1 MAQWVIKNKKADFAA
16 IAKKFGIR
24 EITARLLVNRGLVCD
39 EEIEEYLNG
48 DKESVFYGHILAGV
62 EEACLIL
69 EEKIK
74 QGSRIRVIGDYD
86 VDGIMSSYILVDA
99 LQELHAKVD
108 YKIPDR
114 IQDGYGLN
122 IRLVQQAIADGV
134 NTILTCD
141 NGIAAVKEIELAK
154 QAGMTVIVTD
164 HHEIPFH
171 IEGDKKCLDLPNA
184 DVLINPKLCE
194 ISPSSSSSTPNI
206 CFAEKSKKET
216 SEICGAVV
224 AWKLIIRLIERNTSL
239 KTEAEALYAKYIP
252 MVATATVCDVMEL
265 RKGNRTLVK
274 MGLEAFAYTENK
286 GLRALLAV
294 NQLDGASL
302 SAYHLGFV
310 LGPCFNASGRLDT
323 AEKGLRLLLAQSETE
338 AWIFSEELK
347 KLNDE
352 RKEQTVRQTELA
364 IAQVEAMQKA
374 GALDKVLVLYLPNC
388 HESLAGIIAGRIR
401 EKYNRP
407 ALVLTASELGIK
419 GSGRSIEAYS
429 MFEELSTCKDLFAA
443 FGGHAM
449 AAGLTLKG
457 DTVEEFRERLNK
469 QTTLTEEDLEERV
482 SIDAVLPFAQV
493 DEIML
498 EELQLLE
505 PCGKGNPKPV
515 FAESGVRV
523 IRLYSIGKTTRAIKM
538 MLENVKQERIVGLYF
553 GDADGFDAYIT
564 EQFSAET
571 LARLYQ
577 GRETSVY
584 LTLSF
589 YPSINEYQG
598 VKTPQIVVQHY
609 KKTQ

>member
-1 MAQWVIKNKKADFAA
+1 MAQWMIKNKKANFAV

-48 DKESVFYGHILAGV
+48 DKESVFCGNRLAGV
-62 EEACLIL
+62 EEACFIL

-74 QGSRIRVIGDYD
+74 QGRPIRVIGDYD

-134 NTILTCD
+134 DTILTCD

-171 IEGDKKCLDLPNA
+171 MEGDKKCLDLPNA
-184 DVLINPKLCE
+184 DVLINPKFYE
-194 ISPSSSSSTPNI
+194 TASGFSSAILHSNG
-206 CFAEKSKKET
+206 ET
-216 SEICGAVV
+216 ENTEICGAVV
-224 AWKLIIRLIERNTSL
+224 AFQLIMRLIERNTST
-239 KTEAEALYAKYIP
+239 KAEAEALYAKYIP
-252 MVATATVCDVMEL
+252 MAATATVCDVMEL

-274 MGLEAFAYTENK
+274 MGLEAFAHTENK

-294 NQLDGASL
+294 NQLDAATL

-323 AEKGLRLLLAQSETE
+323 AEKGLRLLLAQSESE
-338 AWIFSEELK
+338 AWVFAEELK
-347 KLNDE
+347 KLNDD

-374 GALDKVLVLYLPNC
+374 GALDKVLVVYLPNC

-429 MFEELSTCKDLFAA
+429 MFEEFSTCKDLFAA
-443 FGGHAM
+443 FGGHVM

-457 DTVEEFRERLNK
+457 NTVEELRKRLNR
-469 QTTLTEEDLEERV
+469 QTTLTEADLEEKV
-482 SIDAVLPFAQV
+482 SIDAVLPFV
-493 DEIML
+493 
-498 EELQLLE
+498 
-505 PCGKGNPKPV
+505 
-515 FAESGVRV
+515 
-523 IRLYSIGKTTRAIKM
+523 
-538 MLENVKQERIVGLYF
+538 
-553 GDADGFDAYIT
+553 
-564 EQFSAET
+564 
-571 LARLYQ
+571 
-577 GRETSVY
+577 
-584 LTLSF
+584 
-589 YPSINEYQG
+589 
-598 VKTPQIVVQHY
+598 
-609 KKTQ
+609 

>member
-1 MAQWVIKNKKADFAA
+1 MAQWVIKNKKADFLA

-24 EITARLLVNRGLVCD
+24 EITARLLVNRGLVCE
-39 EEIEEYLNG
+39 EEIEEYLYAKKGFYFLTG
-48 DKESVFYGHILAGV
+48 DLSGI
-62 EEACLIL
+62 EEACAIL

-74 QGSRIRVIGDYD
+74 EERRIRVIGDYD

-99 LQELHAKVD
+99 LRQLQANVD
-108 YKIPDR
+108 YRIPDR

-122 IRLVQQAIADGV
+122 IRLVKEAIADGID
-134 NTILTCD
+134 TILTCD

-171 IEGDKKCLDLPNA
+171 MEGEKKCLDLPKA

-194 ISPSSSSSTPNI
+194 NEG
-206 CFAEKSKKET
+206 AERT
-216 SEICGAVV
+216 EICGAVV
-224 AWKLIIRLIERNTSL
+224 AFKLIKRLLERNNAS
-239 KTEAEALYAKYIP
+239 KEQAEKIYAKYIP
-252 MVATATVCDVMEL
+252 MAATATVCDVMEL
-265 RKGNRTLVK
+265 RKENRALVK
-274 MGLEAFAYTENK
+274 AGLEAFADTDNK

-294 NQLDGASL
+294 NPLEGASL
-302 SAYHLGFV
+302 SSYHLGFV

-323 AEKGLRLLLAQSETE
+323 AEKGLRLLLAESESE
-338 AWIFSEELK
+338 AWVLAEELK
-347 KLNDE
+347 RLNDA
-352 RKEQTVRQTELA
+352 RKEQTVKQTELA
-364 IAQVEAMQKA
+364 IAQIEEMRKR
-374 GALDKVLVLYLPNC
+374 GSLDKVLVLYLPNC
-388 HESLAGIIAGRIR
+388 HESLAGIIAGRIK

-407 ALVLTASELGIK
+407 ALVLTASEQGIK

-449 AAGLTLKG
+449 AAGLTLKEN
-457 DTVEEFRERLNK
+457 TVEEFRERLNR
-469 QTTLTEEDLEERV
+469 QTTLTEEDLEEKV
-482 SIDAVLPFAQV
+482 SIDAVLPFAEV
-493 DEIML
+493 DEVMM
-498 EELQLLE
+498 EELQRLE

-523 IRLYSIGKTTRAIKM
+523 LRLYSIGKTTRAIKM
-538 MLENVKQERIVGLYF
+538 MLQNARNEKIVGLYF
-553 GDADGFDAYIT
+553 GDADGFDAYIA
-564 EQFSAET
+564 EQFSPES
-571 LARLYQ
+571 LERLYQ
-577 GRETSVY
+577 GRETQVY

-598 VKTPQIVVQHY
+598 IKTPQIVVQHY

>member
-16 IAKKFGIR
+16 IANKFGIR
-24 EITARLLVNRGLVCD
+24 KVTARILVNRGLVC
-39 EEIEEYLNG
+39 EEDIEEYFNADMASRFEG
-48 DKESVFYGHILAGV
+48 DILEGV

-69 EEKIK
+69 EEKMK
-74 QGSRIRVIGDYD
+74 KGSKIRVIGDYD

-99 LQELHAKVD
+99 LQSLQAKVD

-122 IRLVQQAIADGV
+122 IRLVQQAIADEV
-134 NTILTCD
+134 DTILTCD
-141 NGIAAVKEIELAK
+141 NGIAAAKEIELAK

-171 IEGDKKCLDLPNA
+171 MEDGKKCLDLPNA
-184 DVLINPKLCE
+184 DVLINPKLYE
-194 ISPSSSSSTPNI
+194 ISFNSSSSILQLN
-206 CFAEKSKKET
+206 AKESKKEI

-224 AWKLIIRLIERNTSL
+224 AWKLIMRLLERNTSS
-239 KTEAEALYAKYIP
+239 KTEAKAFYAKYIP
-252 MVATATVCDVMEL
+252 MAATATVCDVMEL
-265 RKGNRTLVK
+265 RKENRTLVK
-274 MGLEAFAYTENK
+274 AGLEAFAYTENK
-286 GLRALLAV
+286 GFRALLAV
-294 NQLDGASL
+294 NQLNSASV

-323 AEKGLRLLLAQSETE
+323 AEKGLRLLLAQSDSE
-338 AWIFSEELK
+338 AWVLAEELK
-347 KLNDE
+347 RLNDD
-352 RKEQTVRQTELA
+352 RKEQTVKQTELA
-364 IAQVEAMQKA
+364 IAQVEAMRKTSI
-374 GALDKVLVLYLPNC
+374 LDKVLVLYLPNC
-388 HESLAGIIAGRIR
+388 HESLAGIIAGRIK

-407 ALVLTASELGIK
+407 AIVLTASEQGIK

-457 DTVEEFRERLNK
+457 NTVDELRERLNE
-469 QTTLTEEDLEERV
+469 QTVLTEEDLEEKV
-482 SIDAVLPFAQV
+482 SIDAVLSFAQV
-493 DEIML
+493 DERMM
-498 EELQLLE
+498 EELQSLE

-515 FAESGVRV
+515 FAESGVQV
-523 IRLYSIGKTTRAIKM
+523 LRLYSIGKTTRAIKM
-538 MLENVKQERIVGLYF
+538 LLQNTKQEKIVGLYF
-553 GDADGFDAYIT
+553 GDADSFDAYIA
-564 EQFSAET
+564 EQFSAES
-571 LARLYQ
+571 LERLYQ

-598 VKTPQIVVQHY
+598 IKTPQIVVQHY

>member
-39 EEIEEYLNG
+39 EEIEEYLNAY
-48 DKESVFYGHILAGV
+48 KESVFDGDILTGV
-62 EEACLIL
+62 EDACLIL

-74 QGSRIRVIGDYD
+74 QGSHIRVIGDYD

-99 LQELHAKVD
+99 LRELHANVD

-134 NTILTCD
+134 DTILTCD

-154 QAGMTVIVTD
+154 QAGMTAIVTD

-171 IEGDKKCLDLPNA
+171 MEGEKKCFDLPNA
-184 DVLINPKLCE
+184 DVLINPKLYE
-194 ISPSSSSSTPNI
+194 ISSGSSCSMLHLN
-206 CFAEKSKKET
+206 EEESKKET
-216 SEICGAVV
+216 TEICGAVV
-224 AWKLIIRLIERNTSL
+224 ALNLMKYLIERNTSS
-239 KTEAEALYAKYIP
+239 KAEAEVLYEKYIP
-252 MVATATVCDVMEL
+252 MAATATVCDVMEL
-265 RKGNRTLVK
+265 RNGNRTLVK
-274 MGLEAFAYTENK
+274 MGLEAFAHTDNK

-294 NQLDGASL
+294 NQLHGASL
-302 SAYHLGFV
+302 SSYHLGFV

-338 AWIFSEELK
+338 AWVLAEELK
-347 KLNDE
+347 QLNDD
-352 RKEQTVRQTELA
+352 RKEQTVKQTELA
-364 IAQVEAMQKA
+364 IAQVEAMRKA
-374 GALDKVLVLYLPNC
+374 GKLDKVLVVYLPNC

-407 ALVLTASELGIK
+407 ALVLTASEQGIK

-457 DTVEEFRERLNK
+457 NTVDEFRERLNK
-469 QTTLTEEDLEERV
+469 QTNLTEADLEEKV

-493 DEIML
+493 DECMM

-523 IRLYSIGKTTRAIKM
+523 LRLYSIGKTTRAIKM
-538 MLENVKQERIVGLYF
+538 LLENAKQEKIVGLYF
-553 GDADGFDAYIT
+553 GDADGFDAYIA
-564 EQFSAET
+564 EQFSAES
-571 LARLYQ
+571 LERLYQ
-577 GRETSVY
+577 GRETRVY

>member
-1 MAQWVIKNKKADFAA
+1 MAQWTIKNKKANFSA

-48 DKESVFYGHILAGV
+48 NKETVFRGTIVAGV
-62 EEACLIL
+62 EDACLIL

-74 QGSRIRVIGDYD
+74 QGRRIRVIGDYD

-99 LQELHAKVD
+99 LQELYAKVD

-134 NTILTCD
+134 DTILTCD

-171 IEGDKKCLDLPNA
+171 MEGKNKCFDLPNA
-184 DVLINPKLCE
+184 DVLINPKLYE
-194 ISPSSSSSTPNI
+194 VSSGDSSSMLQLD
-206 CFAEKSKKET
+206 AEETKKET

-224 AWKLIIRLIERNTSL
+224 AFQLIMRLIERNTSS
-239 KTEAEALYAKYIP
+239 KAEAEALYEKYIP
-252 MVATATVCDVMEL
+252 MAATATVCDVMEL

-274 MGLEAFAYTENK
+274 MGLEAFAHTDNK

-294 NQLDGASL
+294 NQLDGESL
-302 SAYHLGFV
+302 SSYHLGFV

-323 AEKGLRLLLAQSETE
+323 AEKGLRLLLAQSESE
-338 AWIFSEELK
+338 AWVFAEELK
-347 KLNDE
+347 KLNDD

-374 GALDKVLVLYLPNC
+374 GVLDKVLVLYLPNC

-407 ALVLTASELGIK
+407 ALVLTASEQGIK

-457 DTVEEFRERLNK
+457 NTVEEFRERLNK
-469 QTTLTEEDLEERV
+469 QTTLTEADLEEKV

-493 DEIML
+493 DEGLL
-498 EELQLLE
+498 EELHLLE

-523 IRLYSIGKTTRAIKM
+523 LRLYSIGKTTRAIKM
-538 MLENVKQERIVGLYF
+538 MLENAKQERIVGLYF

-564 EQFSAET
+564 EQFSKET

-577 GRETSVY
+577 GRETGVY

-598 VKTPQIVVQHY
+598 TKTAQIVVQHY

>member
-16 IAKKFGIR
+16 IAKKFGIK

-48 DKESVFYGHILAGV
+48 NPESVFHGSILTGV
-62 EEACLIL
+62 EEACFIL

-74 QGSRIRVIGDYD
+74 QRKQIRVIGDYD

-99 LQELHAKVD
+99 LQELNAKVD

-122 IRLVQQAIADGV
+122 IRLVQQAITDGID
-134 NTILTCD
+134 TILTCD

-171 IEGDKKCLDLPNA
+171 MEGDKKCLDLPNA
-184 DVLINPKLCE
+184 DVLINPKLYE
-194 ISPSSSSSTPNI
+194 ISSDSSSSILHSNGERENT
-206 CFAEKSKKET
+206 
-216 SEICGAVV
+216 EICGAVV
-224 AWKLIIRLIERNTSL
+224 AFQLIMRLIERNTST
-239 KTEAEALYAKYIP
+239 KAEAEALYTKYIP
-252 MVATATVCDVMEL
+252 MAATATVCDVMEL
-265 RKGNRTLVK
+265 RKENRTLVK
-274 MGLEAFAYTENK
+274 MGLKAFAHTENK

-323 AEKGLRLLLAQSETE
+323 AEKGLRLLLAQSESE
-338 AWIFSEELK
+338 AWVFAEELK
-347 KLNDE
+347 KLNDD
-352 RKEQTVRQTELA
+352 RKEQTIRQTELA

-374 GALDKVLVLYLPNC
+374 GALDKVLVIYLPKC

-407 ALVLTASELGIK
+407 TLVLTASELGIK

-457 DTVEEFRERLNK
+457 DTVEELRERLNR
-469 QTTLTEEDLEERV
+469 QTTLTEADLEEKV
-482 SIDAVLPFAQV
+482 SIDTVLSFAQV
-493 DEIML
+493 DECMM

-523 IRLYSIGKTTRAIKM
+523 LRLYSIGKTTRAIKM
-538 MLENVKQERIVGLYF
+538 MLENAKQERIVGLYF

-571 LARLYQ
+571 LVRLYQ
-577 GRETSVY
+577 GRETGVY

-609 KKTQ
+609 KKTK

>member
-39 EEIEEYLNG
+39 EEIEEYFNANQ
-48 DKESVFYGHILAGV
+48 ESVFHGEILSGI
-62 EEACLIL
+62 EEACFIL
-69 EEKIK
+69 EQKIK
-74 QGSRIRVIGDYD
+74 QGSHIRVIGDYD

-99 LQELHAKVD
+99 LQKLHAKVD

-122 IRLVQQAIADGV
+122 IRIVQQAIADEV
-134 NTILTCD
+134 DTILTCD
-141 NGIAAVKEIELAK
+141 NGIAAIKEIELAK

-171 IEGDKKCLDLPNA
+171 MEGEKKCLDLPNA
-184 DVLINPKLCE
+184 DVLINPKLYE
-194 ISPSSSSSTPNI
+194 VSSSASSSI
-206 CFAEKSKKET
+206 LQLDAEESKKET

-224 AWKLIIRLIERNTSL
+224 AFKLIMRLIERNTAS
-239 KTEAEALYAKYIP
+239 KTEAEALYEKYIP
-252 MVATATVCDVMEL
+252 MAATATVCDVMEL
-265 RKGNRTLVK
+265 RKENRTLVK
-274 MGLEAFAYTENK
+274 IGLEAFSYTDNK

-323 AEKGLRLLLAQSETE
+323 AEKGLRLLLAQSDSE
-338 AWIFSEELK
+338 AWLLAEELK

-364 IAQVEAMQKA
+364 IAQVEAMQKT

-407 ALVLTASELGIK
+407 TLVLTASEQGIK
-419 GSGRSIEAYS
+419 GSGRSIEVYS

-449 AAGLTLKG
+449 AAGLTLKEN
-457 DTVEEFRERLNK
+457 TVEELRERLNK
-469 QTTLTEEDLEERV
+469 QTTLTEADLEERV

-493 DEIML
+493 DERMM

-505 PCGKGNPKPV
+505 PCGKANPKPV

-523 IRLYSIGKTTRAIKM
+523 LRLYSIGKTTRAIKM
-538 MLENVKQERIVGLYF
+538 LLENAKQEKIVGLYF
-553 GDADGFDAYIT
+553 GDADGLDTYIAK
-564 EQFSAET
+564 QFSKEM

-577 GRETSVY
+577 GRETQVY

-598 VKTPQIVVQHY
+598 IKTPQIVVQHY
-609 KKTQ
+609 KKTK